1 MNFVAQCWRGYWILE
16 LTWESFKLSRACITL
31 CSGRCAW
38 NSKTKRKINNNTK
51 QIKPLQSLFFMG
63 CLLYTS
69 MAKSSITSTKSSGAQ
84 TSIHM
89 THKKPKRISMPN
101 NKRFTKNKVL
111 VIVIIQLLI
120 IGTVDPQETF
130 PKTIDRTLSQ
140 LGTLRWKDY
149 YFNSKQLLFGIPNWK
164 YSR

>member
-1 MNFVAQCWRGYWILE
+1 
-16 LTWESFKLSRACITL
+16 
-31 CSGRCAW
+31 
-38 NSKTKRKINNNTK
+38 
-51 QIKPLQSLFFMG
+51 
-63 CLLYTS
+63 

-149 YFNSKQLLFGIPNWK
+149 YFNSKQLLFGIIESIAGK
-164 YSR
+164 HKI